1 MIIPGSPSAP
11 SPAPR
16 RLSPSKKRAR
26 VFIVSSFVLLVMG
39 TGTWLLLPKAKQIW
53 HTWEARKLSKEGT
66 TLLDAGRPD
75 KAFELLAQA
84 VRKAPNDPLVT
95 RSIAKCLDELPG
107 AEKSAFRAWNQLQHL
122 GAATWEDTVAMGQA
136 ALRCNDLARAIQIEA
151 SLPEN
156 CRQERQ
162 TREFRA
168 AVLQKTGK
176 FAESKEMRLAIWR
189 EHQDDP
195 ECRVKL
201 AADEITSQDKAT
213 RDAATDV
220 LWEAA
225 RGEGKLTVIALSAL
239 ALSNSL
245 DSTELGELAELA
257 SKAPAF
263 NDMQRYWVFEQCVA
277 KSPELVDTIIPLAKK
292 LISPDKKETR
302 DLYYQ
307 WVSRHSKSDAILNE
321 ISESDALGSRGL
333 FLARANALMR
343 RGQWESLERMLG
355 SRPLPVSKVDL
366 ELIRAFLA
374 RNLKEGD
381 TMVGHLNGAIL
392 YASGNNKAS
401 ELAQVGAG
409 AESLGQVEVA
419 LTAYWELAE
428 MDSPAKLPTLRRIY
442 ELSERRRDAAG
453 MLKAANAMLQLEPS
467 WHSST
472 SELDY
477 LRLLSGIEMDQPL
490 AHYLYEK
497 DDASKQEPIALL
509 SKALAE
515 FHAGDAENIKHSL
528 EIAASHAMKLEPGP
542 KAVLAGLLWKTGKR
556 EEAAAIARDVVAAEM
571 FEEERRYLS
580 PIKLD

>member
-1 MIIPGSPSAP
+1 
-11 SPAPR
+11 
-16 RLSPSKKRAR
+16 
-26 VFIVSSFVLLVMG
+26 VFIVASFVLLIMAA
-39 TGTWLLLPKAKQIW
+39 GTWLLLPKAKRVW

-66 TLLDAGRPD
+66 ALLDAGQPQ

-95 RSIAKCLDELPG
+95 RSIARCLDEFPG

-136 ALRCNDLARAIQIEA
+136 ALRCSDLARALQIEA
-151 SLPEN
+151 SLPES

-168 AVLQKTGK
+168 AVLQKSGK
-176 FAESKEMRLAIWR
+176 VAEAKEMRLAIWR
-189 EHQDDP
+189 EHRDDP

-201 AADEITSQDKAT
+201 AADEINSRDKAT
-213 RDAATDV
+213 RDAATDI

-225 RGEGKLTVIALSAL
+225 RGEGKLNVIALTAL
-239 ALSNSL
+239 ALSTSR
-245 DSTELGELAELA
+245 DSSKLAELAELA

-263 NDMQRYWVFEQCVA
+263 NDMQRYWVFEQCVT
-277 KSPELVDTIIPLAKK
+277 KSPELLDTIIPLAKK
-292 LISPDKKETR
+292 LATTEKKESR
-302 DLYYQ
+302 ELFYQ
-307 WVSRHSKSDAILNE
+307 WISRHNKSDIVLSE
-321 ISESDALGSRGL
+321 ISESEALGSRGL

-343 RGQWESLERMLG
+343 RGQWESLERMLD

-374 RNLKEGD
+374 RNLKEGGA
-381 TMVGHLNGAIL
+381 MLGHLNGAIL

-409 AESLGQVEVA
+409 AESLGQVDVA

-428 MDSPAKLPTLRRIY
+428 MDSPARLPTLRRIY

-453 MLKAANAMLQLEPS
+453 MLKAANVMLKLEPA

-477 LRLLSGIEMDQPL
+477 LRLISGMEMDQPL
-490 AHYLYEK
+490 GHFLHEK
-497 DDASKQEPIALL
+497 DDALQQDPEPIALL

-515 FHAGDAENIKHSL
+515 FYAGDIQGMKRSL
-528 EIAASHAMKLEPGP
+528 GIAANHSMKLEPGP
-542 KAVLAGLLWKTGKR
+542 KAVLAGLLWKAGKR
-556 EEAAAIARDVVAAEM
+556 EEAAAIARDIVAAEM